1 MADLPVVMNLL
12 SNAGDS
18 GSIPGEGTK
27 IPYAVQCGQKKKNH
41 LLSFFKSRVGINS
54 CSSLG
59 RVTWYN
65 GVHFYPGLLLE
76 QIWNGCFGKCA
87 MNLSLD
93 LRTRAVSSA
102 EQILGTWRASF
113 ITKLWCCDLMP
124 WNQHNRM
131 VLEEQCLLW
140 SFFNFCALAFSRS
153 TNCFTRVMGLQPTDC
168 FCSLVAVVI
177 LSLPWNSI
185 SRETETFAAVSTFL
199 VLYLV
204 EVFIKL
210 VASLRVVDLWQ
221 GKQIHWN
228 KASHSGQS
236 KQLPYASP
244 KSYGDFEV
252 SPSPAEAQSLVRHG
266 DAVGHD
272 NDMSKSFGRMADEVC
287 RVARW
292 REGGGSG
299 EA

>member
-1 MADLPVVMNLL
+1 MVVWKMCYEL
-12 SNAGDS
+12 
-18 GSIPGEGTK
+18 I
-27 IPYAVQCGQKKKNH
+27 
-41 LLSFFKSRVGINS
+41 SR
-54 CSSLG
+54 
-59 RVTWYN
+59 
-65 GVHFYPGLLLE
+65 H
-76 QIWNGCFGKCA
+76 
-87 MNLSLD
+87 
-93 LRTRAVSSA
+93 RTRAVSSA

-113 ITKLWCCDLMP
+113 ITKTLLMLWLDALKSAQQ
-124 WNQHNRM
+124 NG
-131 VLEEQCLLW
+131 EEQCLLW

-153 TNCFTRVMGLQPTDC
+153 TDCFTRVMGLQPTNC

-185 SRETETFAAVSTFL
+185 SGKQGNLCSCLNLL

-210 VASLRVVDLWQ
+210 VASLRVVDLW
-221 GKQIHWN
+221 GVN
-228 KASHSGQS
+228 KYIETRPLILDKANSFPI
-236 KQLPYASP
+236 LLP

-252 SPSPAEAQSLVRHG
+252 SPSPAEAQSLVHHG

>member
-1 MADLPVVMNLL
+1 M
-12 SNAGDS
+12 
-18 GSIPGEGTK
+18 
-27 IPYAVQCGQKKKNH
+27 
-41 LLSFFKSRVGINS
+41 
-54 CSSLG
+54 
-59 RVTWYN
+59 
-65 GVHFYPGLLLE
+65 
-76 QIWNGCFGKCA
+76 
-87 MNLSLD
+87 
-93 LRTRAVSSA
+93 
-102 EQILGTWRASF
+102 
-113 ITKLWCCDLMP
+113 
-124 WNQHNRM
+124 
-131 VLEEQCLLW
+131 
-140 SFFNFCALAFSRS
+140 
-153 TNCFTRVMGLQPTDC
+153 DC